1 VRRAH
6 LDYNTLQE
14 VSMKKNDVSP
24 VMLKLSQYIS
34 EAVTKPVP
42 KEVSERAKLHLI
54 DTFAAMISGSR
65 LEPGVKAIQYIAAQ
79 GGTPQAGIIGTDIVT
94 TVQNAALA
102 NGMLGHADETDDTHP
117 PSSTHP
123 GTAVVPAALAIG
135 ERDQLSGEEVLRG
148 IIVGYD
154 VGPRMLLALRPVPYQ
169 LLGHH
174 AASAGGLWGAAGAAA
189 SLSKLT
195 PVQVRYALSYTGQ
208 QHAGLY
214 TMFRD
219 PQHIEK
225 AFAMGGMSSHN
236 GLQAAAMA
244 ACGWT
249 GVEDIFSGERD
260 FFHAYGPEGFDR
272 EALTRGLGE
281 NYEMM
286 RASIKRWPIGGP
298 IQGPMHVLHDL
309 MQEHRFQ
316 LADVD
321 KVIANMPDKE
331 LMIVDNRPMPDI
343 CVQHLLAIMLIDG
356 ELTFRSA
363 HNYARMDDPKV
374 LEVRSRMHAVPD
386 ASLTDVQRRWRCVME
401 VHLKNGTVLKGQT
414 MSAKGSFENPLS
426 PDEENAKALDLIVPI
441 LGKERSQTLLD
452 TLWNFEN
459 ISDVRSLRALYR
471 A

>member
-1 VRRAH
+1 
-6 LDYNTLQE
+6 
-14 VSMKKNDVSP
+14 MKTSDVSP
-24 VMLKLSQYIS
+24 VMLELSEYIA
-34 EAVTKPVP
+34 EAVKRPIP
-42 KEVSERAKLHLI
+42 KEVAERAKMHLV

-65 LEPGVKAIQYIAAQ
+65 LEPGKKAIEYIRTQ

-148 IIVGYD
+148 IVVGYD
-154 VGPRMLLALRPVPYQ
+154 IGPRMLLALRPVPYQ

-189 SLSKLT
+189 SLLKLT
-195 PVQVRYALSYTGQ
+195 PQQVRFALSYTGQ
-208 QHAGLY
+208 QHSGLY

-219 PQHIEK
+219 PEHVEK

-236 GLQAAAMA
+236 GLQSAVMA
-244 ACGWT
+244 SFGWT

-260 FFHAYGPEGFDR
+260 FFHAYGPEGYDR
-272 EALTRGLGE
+272 EALSRGLGE
-281 NYEMM
+281 TYEMM

-309 MQEHRFQ
+309 MHEHGFK

-321 KVIANMPDKE
+321 KVVANMPDKE
-331 LMIVDNRPMPDI
+331 LMIVNNRVMPDI

-356 ELTFRSA
+356 QLTFKSA
-363 HNYARMDDPKV
+363 HDYERMNDPDV

-414 MSAKGSFENPLS
+414 MSAKGSFENPLR
-426 PDEENAKALDLIVPI
+426 PEEENEKALDLIVPI
-441 LGKERSQTLLD
+441 LGNARAKQLLD
-452 TLWNFEN
+452 TLWNIEN
-459 ISDVRSLRALYR
+459 VTDVRALRPLY
-471 A
+471 AA

>member
-1 VRRAH
+1 MNNA
-6 LDYNTLQE
+6 Y
-14 VSMKKNDVSP
+14 VSP

-34 EAVTKPVP
+34 EARDRPIP
-42 KEVSERAKLHLI
+42 KEVAQRAKLHLI

-65 LEPGVKAIQYIAAQ
+65 LEPGKKAIEYIGPQ
-79 GGTPQAGIIGTDIVT
+79 GGTPQAGIIGTDILT
-94 TVQNAALA
+94 TIQNAALA

-123 GTAVVPAALAIG
+123 GTAVIPAALAIG
-135 ERDQLSGEEVLRG
+135 ERDRLGGEAVLRG
-148 IIVGYD
+148 IVAGYD
-154 VGPRMLLALRPVPYQ
+154 IGPRMLLALRPVPYQ

-189 SLSKLT
+189 CLLKLT
-195 PVQVRYALSYTGQ
+195 PLQVRYALSYVGQ
-208 QHAGLY
+208 QHSGIY

-244 ACGWT
+244 SCGWT

-260 FFHAYGPEGFDR
+260 FFHAFGPEGFDR
-272 EALTRGLGE
+272 EALARGLGE
-281 NYEMM
+281 DYEMM

-298 IQGPMHVLHDL
+298 IQGPMHVLNDL
-309 MQEHRFQ
+309 MREHGFR
-316 LADVD
+316 APDVE
-321 KVIANMPDKE
+321 KIVANMPDKE

-343 CVQHLLAIMLIDG
+343 NAQHLLAIMLIDG
-356 ELTFRSA
+356 ELTFKSA
-363 HNYARMDDPKV
+363 HDYARMNDPQA
-374 LEVRSRMHAVPD
+374 LEVRSRVHAVPD
-386 ASLTDVQRRWRCVME
+386 PSLTDVQRRWRCVME
-401 VHLKNGTVLKGQT
+401 VHLRNGTVLKGQT
-414 MSAKGSFENPLS
+414 MSAKGSFENPLT

-441 LGKERSQTLLD
+441 LGQDRSERLLD
-452 TLWNFEN
+452 ALWSFEN
-459 ISDVRSLRALYR
+459 IDDVCSLRPLYR

>member
-1 VRRAH
+1 
-6 LDYNTLQE
+6 
-14 VSMKKNDVSP
+14 MKTSDVSP
-24 VMLKLSQYIS
+24 VMLKLSEYIA
-34 EAVTKPVP
+34 EAVTRPIP
-42 KEVSERAKLHLI
+42 REVAERAKLHLV

-65 LEPGVKAIQYIAAQ
+65 LEPGKKAIEYIKTQ
-79 GGTPQAGIIGTDIVT
+79 GGTAQAGIIGTDIVT

-135 ERDQLSGEEVLRG
+135 ERDHLSGEAVLRG
-148 IIVGYD
+148 IVVGYD

-174 AASAGGLWGAAGAAA
+174 AAAAGGLWGAVGAAA
-189 SLSKLT
+189 SLLKLT
-195 PVQVRYALSYTGQ
+195 PLQVRYALSYTGQ
-208 QHAGLY
+208 QHAGIY

-219 PQHIEK
+219 PEHIEK
-225 AFAMGGMSSHN
+225 AFAMGGQSSHN
-236 GLQAAAMA
+236 GLQAAVMA
-244 ACGWT
+244 SFGWS

-272 EALTRGLGE
+272 DALARGLGE
-281 NYEMM
+281 TYEMM

-309 MQEHRFQ
+309 MQEHRFKE
-316 LADVD
+316 ADVD
-321 KVIANMPDKE
+321 KIVANMPDKE
-331 LMIVDNRPMPDI
+331 LMIVDNRVMPDI
-343 CVQHLLAIMLIDG
+343 CVQHLLAIMLMDG

-363 HNYARMDDPKV
+363 HDYERMNDPEV
-374 LEVRSRMHAVPD
+374 LKVRSRVHAVPD
-386 ASLTDVQRRWRCVME
+386 PTLTDVQRRWRCVME

-426 PDEENAKALDLIVPI
+426 PAEENEKALGLIVPI
-441 LGKERSQTLLD
+441 LGKARSEQLLE
-452 TLWNFEN
+452 TLWNIE
-459 ISDVRSLRALYR
+459 SVADVRALRPLYM